1 MTTWKVEV
9 RMFSGLHGLCMMRVR
24 GIRVRTDPDAPS
36 GSSPH
41 SCPVQNPLLSVH
53 GEAPL
58 WSRQFDENGV
68 MSCWA
73 GRLRR
78 SACPKLPVCANVC
91 RIVQLVSSPNRWQWQ
106 GSADSK
112 SGAARFSRGGAPSL
126 GPGTW
131 AWLRARSSQSAM
143 LLPWARKVPSAGR
156 FGGVKRHGTA
166 RGCDPSSLF
175 CQLRL
180 KRTRRL
186 LPTFRASLPR
196 VEATTRV
203 ARPDFA
209 FPWPCLAAV
218 ATGSSDAH
226 KAGHIAEADLCTGD
240 VQEQQFGCNR
250 MVRPPL
256 VQAV

>member
-1 MTTWKVEV
+1 
-9 RMFSGLHGLCMMRVR
+9 
-24 GIRVRTDPDAPS
+24 
-36 GSSPH
+36 
-41 SCPVQNPLLSVH
+41 
-53 GEAPL
+53 
-58 WSRQFDENGV
+58 

-73 GRLRR
+73 RRLRR

-196 VEATTRV
+196 VEATTTV

-209 FPWPCLAAV
+209 FPWPCLAAGLGLLFLQQISASQHHQV
-218 ATGSSDAH
+218 V
-226 KAGHIAEADLCTGD
+226 EVTGD
-240 VQEQQFGCNR
+240 GCKS
-250 MVRPPL
+250 RPYLLRRSEKTRSSAVL
-256 VQAV
+256 VYELQMSCSLS